1 MKKKSIE
8 QAGIQV
14 AKNIEVG
21 MMLEIPAVAVM
32 AEHFAKYVDFFSIGS
47 NDLIQYLFAVDR
59 GNQQV
64 AYLYQELHPAV
75 LRMVR
80 QVIEAA
86 HAEGKWVGMC
96 GEMANNPYAVPLLMA
111 MGLDEFSMSSSQIL
125 RVRSLINQLNTRKL
139 QPLVHRAIH
148 AETAAAVQELVEKYV
163 PQVKL

>member
-1 MKKKSIE
+1 
-8 QAGIQV
+8 
-14 AKNIEVG
+14 
-21 MMLEIPAVAVM
+21 
-32 AEHFAKYVDFFSIGS
+32 
-47 NDLIQYLFAVDR
+47 
-59 GNQQV
+59 
-64 AYLYQELHPAV
+64 
-75 LRMVR
+75 MVR

-148 AETAAAVQELVEKYV
+148 AETAAEVRKLVEKYV